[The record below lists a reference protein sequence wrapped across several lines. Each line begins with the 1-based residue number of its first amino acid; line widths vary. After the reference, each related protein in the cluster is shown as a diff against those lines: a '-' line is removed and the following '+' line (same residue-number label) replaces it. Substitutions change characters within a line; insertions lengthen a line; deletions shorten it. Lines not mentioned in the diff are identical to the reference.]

1 MPRTVRLGVVDE
13 PPPGTR
19 YIIDLSS
26 EAYLEGVWKV
36 STAPG
41 LLEQMCGQCAK
52 VIVRGSPSFS
62 RDSNGT
68 PILLRCAHCRAFNEM
83 LSE

>member
-1 MPRTVRLGVVDE
+1 MPRTVRLEVVEE

-19 YIIDLSS
+19 YIIDLSG
-26 EAYLEGVWKV
+26 EAYLEGVWKITT
-36 STAPG
+36 SHG
-41 LLEQMCGQCAK
+41 LLEQTCGQCAK

-62 RDSNGT
+62 LDSTGQ

-83 LSE
+83 LAR